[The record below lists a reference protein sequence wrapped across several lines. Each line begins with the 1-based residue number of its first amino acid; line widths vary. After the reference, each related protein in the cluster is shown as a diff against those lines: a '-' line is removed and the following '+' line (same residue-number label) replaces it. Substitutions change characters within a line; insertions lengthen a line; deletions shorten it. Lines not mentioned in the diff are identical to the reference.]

1 MAEKNPEDANEFAA
15 VLLQHNRGREHDAAS
30 KLLKQAVES
39 VKTTGRKAS
48 VTVKL
53 DIAPMKN
60 NQRVVQIGVKPTAT
74 IPEEKVDSIW
84 FTDDEGGL
92 HRNDPEQL
100 RMEYGES
107 SADGKTAA
115 AGKDN

>member
-1 MAEKNPEDANEFAA
+1 MSERESNEFAA
-15 VLLQHNRGREHDAAS
+15 VLLQHNKGREHDAAS
-30 KLLKQAVES
+30 KLLRQAVES

-48 VTVKL
+48 VTVKV

-60 NQRVVQIGVKPTAT
+60 NNRVVQIGVKPTAT

-84 FTDDEGGL
+84 FADSDGGL

-100 RMEYGES
+100 RMEYG
-107 SADGKTAA
+107 AA
-115 AGKDN
+115 KSDH